1 MSHSKQKYSQSLKQ
15 SDQQM
20 QHMRGFFGSSS
31 KLTSLWSSDFALVHF
46 SFIKCCV
53 IFPLKTRFDA
63 DHRLFA
69 KLRTGMMIIW
79 SFFAGSA

>member
-31 KLTSLWSSDFALVHF
+31 KLLLCDPVILRLYTSALSNAVL
-46 SFIKCCV
+46 SF
-53 IFPLKTRFDA
+53 P
-63 DHRLFA
+63 
-69 KLRTGMMIIW
+69 
-79 SFFAGSA
+79 